1 MAGKIDFDSI
11 TRDFL
16 LNEQKTSPD
25 SFSYIQAIRE
35 MLDRMNPHTLRE
47 SRSIALIKE
56 HLREISRGVKRMM
69 DENKQLQER
78 LTILEEDKSKQ

>member
-1 MAGKIDFDSI
+1 MAKKVDFDNM
-11 TRDFL
+11 TRNFL
-16 LNEQKTSPD
+16 LNEEKTSVD

-35 MLDRMNPHTLRE
+35 MLDRMNPHTIRE

-56 HLREISRGVKRMM
+56 HLREISRGLKRVM

-78 LTILEEDKSKQ
+78 LIVLEEDKEK